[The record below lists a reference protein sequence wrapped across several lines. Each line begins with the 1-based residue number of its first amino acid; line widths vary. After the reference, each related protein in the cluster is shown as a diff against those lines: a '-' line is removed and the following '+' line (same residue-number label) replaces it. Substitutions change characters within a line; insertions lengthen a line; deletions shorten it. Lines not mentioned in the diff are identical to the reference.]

1 MQGGS
6 GKVTPTS
13 PAGMEAVAAAGR
25 QGGPANDTEMQSKSK
40 RAKEDHYIC
49 PEQCGRMELSETD
62 MRKMTGGGD

>member
-49 PEQCGRMELSETD
+49 PE
-62 MRKMTGGGD
+62 